1 VRGRREEDER
11 EEACAGPVQEMN
23 GCRPVAV
30 VSGVPNRPKKKVSKN
45 LRGGTLHF
53 SPIQSDDNGLD
64 SGQVERK
71 PDLQ

>member
-30 VSGVPNRPKKKVSKN
+30 VSGVPNRPKKKGKQESERRN
-45 LRGGTLHF
+45 PTLF
-53 SPIQSDDNGLD
+53 PNPVTCRDNNGLD
-64 SGQVERK
+64 
-71 PDLQ
+71 